1 LSRFITPELMYD
13 LRSRLSGAQPLG
25 MGVKCPVRTRTTGSV
40 SESLYA
46 LTVAS
51 HTLVIVLQQQR
62 PVAGVNGW
70 G

>member
-1 LSRFITPELMYD
+1 
-13 LRSRLSGAQPLG
+13 
-25 MGVKCPVRTRTTGSV
+25 
-40 SESLYA
+40 